1 MADDGYKGGMTTG
14 SKWGCVATILVG
26 CLLLFLSMFVAALGD
41 CPSDSRC
48 PTQSI
53 IFVILLPIGIAALAG
68 LAVRW
73 LINRVVARRDH
84 RDIQGQ

>member
-1 MADDGYKGGMTTG
+1 MTTG
-14 SKWGCVATILVG
+14 SKWGCIATILVG
-26 CLLLFLSMFVAALGD
+26 CSLLFLSVFVALGD
-41 CPSDSRC
+41 CPSESRC
-48 PTQSI
+48 PTQSTV
-53 IFVILLPIGIAALAG
+53 FVILLPIGIAAVAG